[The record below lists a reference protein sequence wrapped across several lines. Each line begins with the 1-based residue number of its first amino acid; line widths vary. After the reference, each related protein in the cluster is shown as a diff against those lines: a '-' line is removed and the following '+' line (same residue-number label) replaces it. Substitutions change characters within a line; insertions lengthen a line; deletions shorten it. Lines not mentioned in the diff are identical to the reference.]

1 MAVAMSAFWTT
12 LAIVVVIVWAI
23 TLVDLF
29 RRRLDRKHTLA
40 WVLIVVL
47 LPIAG
52 SVLYWVL
59 RRRETAAGEAAR

>member
-1 MAVAMSAFWTT
+1 MSAFWTT
-12 LAIVVVIVWAI
+12 LAIVAVIVAAI

-29 RRRLDRKHTLA
+29 RRRLDRKHMLA

-47 LPIAG
+47 LPLAG
-52 SVLYWVL
+52 SVLYWIL